1 MWKFLTLSS
10 TTLPCIFVSKLIVQ
24 NEILFLKYL
33 DYYYITAKA
42 FFSYI
47 YLLFLKCLVIYVS
60 RQAICERGGFRFI
73 QNLF

>member
-10 TTLPCIFVSKLIVQ
+10 TTLPCLFVSKLIVQ

-33 DYYYITAKA
+33 DYYIYGKSI
-42 FFSYI
+42 FSYI